1 MNQSDQVFYLSVI
14 TIGVGLITLIIKS
27 ISRSKCDELKC
38 GCIKIHRNVELEEKL
53 DELELNKKESEKV

>member
-38 GCIKIHRNVELEEKL
+38 GCIKIHRNVELEEKF